1 MYLLRVWAVDVIF
14 IIIMQGKVS
23 QSWAHKPLAFVKELA
38 VLFCFVVVTGWK
50 AFIFIASLPLLCV
63 RFGLNIVQEYKQIP
77 QQVLNAFQRVLS
89 RVKNGR
95 VIEKSHTS
103 HSPATRDNDD
113 KLLYLNNKIKSLED
127 TVNNEARQKREYAE
141 ELSKLKK
148 ET

>member
-1 MYLLRVWAVDVIF
+1 M
-14 IIIMQGKVS
+14 
-23 QSWAHKPLAFVKELA
+23 
-38 VLFCFVVVTGWK
+38 
-50 AFIFIASLPLLCV
+50 
-63 RFGLNIVQEYKQIP
+63 
-77 QQVLNAFQRVLS
+77 
-89 RVKNGR
+89 KNGR
-95 VIEKSHTS
+95 VAEKNHTS